1 MLVNLLFKL
10 ASDWL
15 KRVYVEPMLRMIK
28 VQIAIGFLEGVR
40 AARRILLLLVLLV
53 FVITLI
59 GGGLVLIPLSLLL
72 FTDWA
77 PHTKAIVGM
86 VVGLLY
92 LLIPVIALIPLLSE
106 KRWMRITSANKV
118 LKELVD

>member
-1 MLVNLLFKL
+1 MALIFKL
-10 ASDWL
+10 ISDWL
-15 KRVYVEPMLRMIK
+15 KRVYVDPLLRMMK

-40 AARRILLLLVLLV
+40 AARRILLLVVLLV

-72 FTDWA
+72 FMPWSLL
-77 PHTKAIVGM
+77 TKAIVGS
-86 VVGLLY
+86 VIGLLY
-92 LLIPVIALIPLLSE
+92 LLVPLAALVPLLSE

-118 LKELVD
+118 LKQLVD

>member
-1 MLVNLLFKL
+1 VKLIFNLI
-10 ASDWL
+10 SDWL
-15 KRVYVEPMLRMIK
+15 KKVYVEPILKMIK
-28 VQIAIGFLEGVR
+28 VQLAIGFLEGIR

-72 FTDWA
+72 FMDWA

-92 LLIPVIALIPLLSE
+92 LVVPAVALLPLLSE
-106 KRWMRITSANKV
+106 KRWMRVTSASKV
-118 LKELVD
+118 LRQLTD

>member
-1 MLVNLLFKL
+1 MNLILRLV
-10 ASDWL
+10 SDWL
-15 KRVYVEPMLRMIK
+15 KRVYVEPILKTIK
-28 VQIAIGFLEGVR
+28 AQIAIGFLEGVR
-40 AARRILLLLVLLV
+40 AARRILLLVVLLV

-86 VVGLLY
+86 VVGLFY
-92 LLIPVIALIPLLSE
+92 LLVPLVVLVPLLSE
-106 KRWMRITSANKV
+106 KRWMRVTSASKV
-118 LKELVD
+118 LRQLLD